1 MNAMQEELF
10 LELRITQ
17 IEIENSLKNKQKP
30 DWLTSILKEELAD
43 IDAAL
48 KKFEQGNFGQCE
60 ISGEFLP
67 DDLLKIIPT
76 LKTIKDSDDLEIYYK
91 KSLH

>member
-10 LELRITQ
+10 LELRQTQ

-48 KKFEQGNFGQCE
+48 LKIKKGNFGQCE

-76 LKTIKDSDDLEIYYK
+76 IKSIKDSDDLEIYYK

>member
-10 LELRITQ
+10 LELRQTQ
-17 IEIENSLKNKQKP
+17 KEIENSLKNKQKP

-48 KKFEQGNFGQCE
+48 LKMKSGNFGLCE

-76 LKTIKDSDDLEIYYK
+76 LKSIKDSDDLEIYYK
-91 KSLH
+91 KPLH